1 MARGQKYSDEIK
13 ERAFALLAVNNN
25 IQEVARQLKVPYTTL
40 KGWEKE
46 FLKQSLPEEV
56 KEQAEEPTKEP
67 KTKNNK
73 TKKQITNFTNN
84 TNRNL
89 VELRNEKKK
98 EFITQAWGIVDK
110 ATKILEQRLDRAL
123 YSEQE
128 LDELVKQ
135 MRASNELS
143 SEQVKELYRKMALI
157 KIEDAGKLATI
168 IGTMYDKQA
177 LANNEPTSKIDGS
190 LKIEDMIKKV
200 TGESDF

>member
-1 MARGQKYSDEIK
+1 MGKKRGWHKYNDDIK
-13 ERAFALLAVNNN
+13 EKAYALLTTNNN
-25 IQEVARQLKVPYTTL
+25 IREVARQLKIPLSTL
-40 KGWEKE
+40 IGWKKKFIQEDKE
-46 FLKQSLPEEV
+46 YNDTQG
-56 KEQAEEPTKEP
+56 
-67 KTKNNK
+67 
-73 TKKQITNFTNN
+73 TNVNESN
-84 TNRNL
+84 TNKF
-89 VELRNEKKK
+89 VQLRNEKKQ

-177 LANNEPTSKIDGS
+177 LANNEPTSKVDGS
-190 LKIEDMIKKV
+190 FRIEDMIKKV